1 MELEELQAAWTQ
13 MSTELEHQKKMTSD
27 IILQMTKEKYRNTFK
42 TLRFVETVGAIFCYL
57 LVIGIFMYFYK
68 LDTFFLQLSGI
79 VIALFLA
86 TFPILTLTSLYN
98 IQKTDIISGSFK
110 NNLSTYLKRK
120 NKLLKL
126 QQTGI
131 YISLALTFFAF
142 PLALKLIS
150 NKNIH
155 DIPLR
160 PQLFI
165 ALCVVVIGM
174 IWVCVWGYKCYKNTT
189 ASAEKLIQDLE

>member
-13 MSTELEHQKKMTSD
+13 MSKELEHQKKLTSG
-27 IILQMTKEKYRNTFK
+27 IIMQMTKEKYRNTFK
-42 TLRFVETVGAIFCYL
+42 TLRFVETVGTIFCYL
-57 LVIGIFMYFYK
+57 LVIGIFMHCYK

-120 NKLLKL
+120 NKLVKL
-126 QQTGI
+126 QQTG
-131 YISLALTFFAF
+131 YLY
-142 PLALKLIS
+142 
-150 NKNIH
+150 
-155 DIPLR
+155 
-160 PQLFI
+160 QLGI
-165 ALCVVVIGM
+165 
-174 IWVCVWGYKCYKNTT
+174 
-189 ASAEKLIQDLE
+189 DLFCLSVSI